1 MIMIYWDTSFGSWD
15 PILAQDQGL
24 MIYWDLQLIQEF
36 NVDESIMINIGSLY
50 EHNTKHWV
58 V

>member
-1 MIMIYWDTSFGSWD
+1 MIYWDTSFGSWD